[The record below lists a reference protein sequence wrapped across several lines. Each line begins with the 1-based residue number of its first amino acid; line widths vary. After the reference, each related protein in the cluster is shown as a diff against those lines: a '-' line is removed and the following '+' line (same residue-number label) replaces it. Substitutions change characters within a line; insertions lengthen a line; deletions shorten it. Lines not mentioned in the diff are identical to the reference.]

1 MHKILTPYK
10 FNVTILADRGFKSTD
25 LFKFIDET
33 LEWKYCFWCTKDL
46 EIDID
51 GNNKIRKLEDII
63 QIKGRTKYF
72 YDIKLTAKEYICNI
86 AVCKAEDSDNA

>member
-1 MHKILTPYK
+1 MHKILSPYK

-25 LFKFIDET
+25 LFTFIDET

-46 EIDID
+46 EIDIN

-63 QIKGRTKYF
+63 PIKGRTKYF